1 MPLSKTETYEKVK
14 DYCLRHCGFPVID
27 IQIADEQIDDAISD
41 AFNFWREYHYE
52 GTERRYLAH
61 EISQDDINN
70 RHITLPVGVQAV
82 IRVLNYGSN
91 AARSSNAFTNV
102 QYQLR
107 LNDMWDLSSVNMSDY
122 WIARQ
127 YISLIDDILN
137 GDLQFRFTKHNNLLH
152 IDLDWDQ
159 EFKVG
164 QYILIELT
172 QYVDG
177 DEYGMIYDNWVLKQL
192 AASYTKLRWGNNL
205 LLFDGVQLPGGVT
218 LNGERII
225 EQAKD
230 EIEKYQQEFIMKYS
244 EPDDFFL
251 S

>member
-152 IDLDWDQ
+152 IDLDC
-159 EFKVG
+159 FART
-164 QYILIELT
+164 I
-172 QYVDG
+172 
-177 DEYGMIYDNWVLKQL
+177 
-192 AASYTKLRWGNNL
+192 
-205 LLFDGVQLPGGVT
+205 
-218 LNGERII
+218 
-225 EQAKD
+225 
-230 EIEKYQQEFIMKYS
+230 
-244 EPDDFFL
+244 
-251 S
+251 